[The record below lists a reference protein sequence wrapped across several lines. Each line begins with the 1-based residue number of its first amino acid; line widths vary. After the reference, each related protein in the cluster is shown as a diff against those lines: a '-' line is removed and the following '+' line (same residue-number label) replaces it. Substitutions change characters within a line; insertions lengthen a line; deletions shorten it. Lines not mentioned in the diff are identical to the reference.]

1 MIQRESAINLLQEL
15 VEKLEANNFHLPTES
30 QILTEDLKINK
41 DSLITWKNKVDTL
54 VRELCIKWLSEE
66 MNLETVMQL
75 WMSSLIDD
83 EEFLTPFNRLGEIIL
98 DWKNKLRLIFL
109 KDESLFTMPANLTSQ
124 VITEENNA
132 SLESESMGSISD
144 ND

>member
-15 VEKLEANNFHLPTES
+15 VQKLGSNQYRLPKDSEL
-30 QILTEDLKINK
+30 LTSEVKINRELLV
-41 DSLITWKNKVDTL
+41 SWRGKVDTL

-75 WMSSLIDD
+75 WVNSLAEDEDFLNSFTKLGQIIDNWKSSLRMT
-83 EEFLTPFNRLGEIIL
+83 FLQ
-98 DWKNKLRLIFL
+98 
-109 KDESLFTMPANLTSQ
+109 DESLYTMPSNGDM
-124 VITEENNA
+124 TEENMA
-132 SLESESMGSISD
+132 SLESESEGSISD

>member
-15 VEKLEANNFHLPTES
+15 VQKLESSPFHLPKES
-30 QILTEDLKINK
+30 EILNDDLKINK
-41 DSLITWKNKVDTL
+41 ESLSTWRSKVDSL

-75 WMSSLIDD
+75 WVNSLAED
-83 EEFLTPFNRLGEIIL
+83 EDFLKAFTKLGEIIEN
-98 DWKNKLRLIFL
+98 WKGDLRRSFM
-109 KDESLFTMPANLTSQ
+109 KDESLYSMPSDL
-124 VITEENNA
+124 IPEENLA
-132 SLESESMGSISD
+132 SLESESEGSISE

>member
-15 VEKLEANNFHLPTES
+15 VQKLGSNQYRLPKDSELLTNES
-30 QILTEDLKINK
+30 KINRELLG
-41 DSLITWKNKVDTL
+41 SWRGKVDTL

-75 WMSSLIDD
+75 WVNSLAEDEDFLNSFTKLGQIIDNWKSSLRMT
-83 EEFLTPFNRLGEIIL
+83 FLQ
-98 DWKNKLRLIFL
+98 
-109 KDESLFTMPANLTSQ
+109 DESLYTMPSNGDM
-124 VITEENNA
+124 TEENLA
-132 SLESESMGSISD
+132 SLESESEGSISD